1 MLSLLPVLLTVL
13 GAVKVTPVAAAPL
26 VTITSP
32 TTGSVLTEP
41 ASFTLRASVSGG
53 GNNVTQIEFFQ
64 DASSL
69 GVDTSNPY
77 RMDVV
82 NLPGGTYT
90 FTAILTDNVGGTSTN
105 SVTITVN
112 ELPNVTITS
121 PADGAGLLAPASFT
135 LAADASDADGTV
147 TQVQLFRG
155 STSLGSFTSPPYT
168 VQVKNLAAG
177 NYTFDAVATDN
188 LGSTKRTSVDVT
200 VKQRPTVAI
209 ASPSAGARLTQLI
222 NTLTGTS
229 SDSARVTNVE
239 FSVNNGPFTPANPS
253 NNGNNRWN
261 DWNANLVLPAGTN
274 VLRVRATDQF
284 GNYSLTNSRSVFQVV
299 TSALNLAIE
308 GTGTVSGATN
318 GQFLEVGRGYRLL
331 ATPGTGY
338 LFSNWT
344 GTASG
349 SAPTLNFLMQS
360 NTFIQAHFVPNPF
373 LRVSGTYNGLFYET
387 GGVRHESSGDFRL
400 RVTTSGKYSATMRLA
415 GRRYA
420 AKGKLDLEG
429 KATNAIVR
437 AGTMPLTIHW
447 NVDLHGLDQVTG
459 DVSDTLWLSPL
470 RGDRAVFNAVTNPA
484 PLAGNYTL
492 VLPGNG
498 SGGAPDAD
506 GWGTLKVSTGG
517 LGLGAGS
524 LPDGTKFRYKAPVS
538 KNGAWPFYAPLYLG
552 KGSLIGWLQFDTNAP
567 QDDVTGWAAAFKP
580 AQPGTQFYPAG
591 FTNMLAVIGSRY
603 IAPASSTDRVL
614 EMTDGVLTLSGGNL
628 SQVWANEFVLEPNN
642 RVSNASTNKMTVTI
656 SLASGLFQGT
666 FLDPNLNRTVNFS
679 GALLQKSTRG
689 AGFFLGTD
697 QAGRVRIESK
707 P

>member
-1 MLSLLPVLLTVL
+1 MSFLALLLAVL
-13 GAVKVTPVAAAPL
+13 GAATVTQVAAAPI

-32 TTGSVLTEP
+32 TTGSILTAP

-53 GNNVTQIEFFQ
+53 GNAVNQIEFFQ
-64 DASSL
+64 DNSSL
-69 GVDTSNPY
+69 GVDMSNPY
-77 RMDVV
+77 RVEV
-82 NLPGGTYT
+82 NNLPGGTYT

-105 SVTITVN
+105 SVDITVN
-112 ELPNVTITS
+112 ELPSVVITS
-121 PADGAGLLAPASFT
+121 PADGVGLIGPASFT
-135 LAADASDADGTV
+135 LAADASDVDGTV
-147 TQVQLFRG
+147 TQVQFFRG
-155 STSLGSFTSPPYT
+155 STSLGTLTSPPYN
-168 VQVKNLAAG
+168 VPIRNLGSG

-188 LGSTKRTSVDVT
+188 LGSSKRTSIDVT

-209 ASPSAGARLTQLI
+209 TAPASGARLTHLT

-239 FSVNNGPFTPANPS
+239 FSVNGGPFTPANPE
-253 NNGNNRWN
+253 NNGNNSWN
-261 DWNANLVLPAGTN
+261 DWSGTLVLSAGTN

-331 ATPGTGY
+331 ATPGSGY
-338 LFSNWT
+338 VFSNWT

-349 SAPTLNFLMQS
+349 STPTLSFLMQS
-360 NTFIQAHFVPNPF
+360 NTSIQAHFVPNPF
-373 LRVSGTYNGLFYET
+373 LRVSGTYNGLFFET
-387 GGVRHESSGDFRL
+387 GGVRHESSGDIRL
-400 RVTTSGKYSATMRLA
+400 RVTTSGKYSATLRLA

-437 AGTMPLTIHW
+437 AGTTPLNIQW
-447 NVDLHGLDQVTG
+447 NVDLHGMDQVSG
-459 DVSDTLWLSPL
+459 DMSDGVWHSSL
-470 RGDRAVFNAVTNPA
+470 RGDRALFNAVTNPA
-484 PLAGNYTL
+484 PHAGNYTL
-492 VLPGNG
+492 VLPGNA

-506 GWGTLKVSTGG
+506 GWGTLKVSTAG

-524 LPDGTKFRYKAPVS
+524 LPDGTKFRYKAPIS
-538 KNGAWPFYAPLYLG
+538 KSGAWPLYAPLYLG

-567 QDDVTGWAAAFKP
+567 LDDVTGWIASFKP

-591 FTNMLAVIGSRY
+591 FTNLSALIGSRY
-603 IAPASSTDRVL
+603 IAPTSSTDPVL
-614 EMTDGVLTLSGGNL
+614 AMTDGVLTLSGGNL
-628 SQVWANEFVLEPNN
+628 SQVWANEFVLEENN
-642 RVSNASTNKMTVTI
+642 CVSNTSTNRMTVTI

-666 FLDPNLNRTVNFS
+666 FLDPGLNRTVSFS

-697 QAGRVRIESK
+697 QAGRVQIESK